1 MSWSIPRL
9 EKVVGSLVGSTGAA
23 DDWSSVV
30 SGSRRVVGRVPADGD
45 GRREGGIGL
54 FC

>member
-1 MSWSIPRL
+1 MVIGSW
-9 EKVVGSLVGSTGAA
+9 VGSPGVA

-30 SGSRRVVGRVPADGD
+30 SGSRRVVGRVLADGD
-45 GRREGGIGL
+45 GRWAGGIGL